1 MSLVQ
6 DHDIKMYCSGSPAIP
21 VRHLIEKLEFFQ
33 DKLQSLQN
41 QLRPIRLVSAA
52 SNQRHFFLTTEDR
65 NFGYD
70 LYRDQF
76 EMIVKNNQ
84 PSDSQIYRCA
94 VSHPQQRLFN
104 LRLSIFNVLKYTE
117 KSGCF
122 DTMLKNV
129 LITFLTKH
137 QPELIDMIDPHSLST
152 REFIENVSYDINT
165 TGEKNK
171 AMMALTNFQRS
182 DGQLFSASITNF
194 ETLFSFSFN

>member
-1 MSLVQ
+1 
-6 DHDIKMYCSGSPAIP
+6 
-21 VRHLIEKLEFFQ
+21 
-33 DKLQSLQN
+33 
-41 QLRPIRLVSAA
+41 
-52 SNQRHFFLTTEDR
+52 
-65 NFGYD
+65 
-70 LYRDQF
+70 
-76 EMIVKNNQ
+76 
-84 PSDSQIYRCA
+84 
-94 VSHPQQRLFN
+94 
-104 LRLSIFNVLKYTE
+104 
-117 KSGCF
+117 
-122 DTMLKNV
+122 MLKNV